1 VFGRRKD
8 DEDPFAALR
17 DGATFQSRP
26 TNAADIGLGAESTPR
41 PAAVATPSASAAPA
55 APAAPAVRAATPAA
69 IPAPAARPAAPAI
82 VPTATTPTAFSS
94 YSRAYRPGNGAM
106 VRLVVVA
113 VIVAAVA
120 IPLVTAVN
128 HTVHSIKL
136 PAFND
141 GTAGKGFTPSTPS
154 APSAPSRTSY
164 LHSSSLLGALRRIDA
179 IAPHS
184 SLSLLRLDSRSL
196 STTAVLRGGR
206 AKLIYFGPSGTFVSS
221 AAVPSEQ
228 AVSTAEIRP
237 SAINRIVVTM
247 RRQFHVRAIDYMV
260 LAVLPSRGA
269 SWIVFAKANRHRGYA
284 ATLSGTRL
292 APL

>member
-41 PAAVATPSASAAPA
+41 PAAVATPSASAAAA

-141 GTAGKGFTPSTPS
+141 GTAGKGFTPST
-154 APSAPSRTSY
+154 PSRTSY